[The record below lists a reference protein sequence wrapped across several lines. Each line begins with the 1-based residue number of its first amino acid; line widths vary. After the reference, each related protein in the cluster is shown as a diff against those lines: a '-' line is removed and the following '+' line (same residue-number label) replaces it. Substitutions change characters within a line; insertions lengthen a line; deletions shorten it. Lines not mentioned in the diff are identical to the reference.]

1 MRIGLFGGSFDPV
14 HSEHTALARAAIDS
28 LSLDKLFVLPA
39 HTPPHKRG
47 KTLSEGRRRLE
58 MCRLA
63 FADLPQAEVS
73 DYEIK
78 RGGTSYT
85 YLTCRH
91 FKELYPTA
99 ELYFLVGTDMLRDFP
114 TWKNPEM
121 ILSTATLAVCARA
134 EKADWLER
142 ERAAFANRFH
152 TDFAVIGYHGAPVS
166 STEIRVLA
174 GAGMRLTPYVSEA
187 VERYIYE
194 RKLYDAAFAKE
205 ALALEK
211 PTRAAHS
218 VRVAVAAAKRGAQL
232 PVSERKVIRA
242 ALLHD
247 CAKNLSADSPLLR
260 GFALRKEWGE
270 VPEQVLHQ
278 FTGAYVAENAFGV
291 RDREVLNAIRFHT
304 SGRARISTLG
314 ALIFLADMIEEERA
328 YEGVE
333 ILRELYWQEVPKREA
348 QTALFT
354 CLEEALRQTIAYLE
368 EKGKRVYP
376 LTRRAYTYYKNRT
389 NDKKRIEKREVVNE
403 MENTGVTSKDLALA
417 VCKALADKR
426 GKDIVRLYV
435 REKTDLCDYFVVA
448 SGSNAPQI
456 RAMGERVEELVEK
469 ELGVVPT
476 RTEGVRDGRWA
487 VVDYGDVIVHIFNDE
502 TRLFYHL
509 ERLWTDGGNIEKFND
524 KTNEFEGLAP
534 NEGK

>member
-1 MRIGLFGGSFDPV
+1 MRIGIFGGSFDPV
-14 HSEHTALARAAIDS
+14 HSEHIALARAAIES

-47 KTLSEGRRRLE
+47 KTLSSDKRRLE

-63 FADLPQAEVS
+63 FADLPEAEVC

-78 RGGTSYT
+78 QGGTSYT
-85 YLTCRH
+85 YLTCRY
-91 FKELYPTA
+91 FKGRYPEA

-114 TWKNPEM
+114 TWKNPED
-121 ILSTATLAVCARA
+121 ILNDVTLAVCARA
-134 EKADWLER
+134 EGADWLNR
-142 ERAAFANRFH
+142 ERRAFAKRFSAE
-152 TDFAVIGYHGAPVS
+152 FAVIGYNGAPVS

-174 GAGMRLTPYVSEA
+174 GAGMRLTPYVCEA
-187 VERYIYE
+187 VEAYIYE
-194 RKLYDAAFAKE
+194 RGLYNAGFAKE
-205 ALALEK
+205 ALALQK
-211 PTRAAHS
+211 PSRAAHS
-218 VRVAVAAAKRGAQL
+218 VRVAMAAAKRAANL
-232 PVSERKVIRA
+232 PVSERKVIQA

-247 CAKNLSADSPLLR
+247 CAKNIPMESELLQ
-260 GFALRKEWGE
+260 GFVLKKEWGE
-270 VPEQVLHQ
+270 VPLPVLHQ
-278 FTGAYVAENAFGV
+278 FTGAYVAEKRFGV
-291 RDREVLNAIRFHT
+291 KDREVLNAIRFHT
-304 SGRARISTLG
+304 SGRARISILG
-314 ALIFLADMIEEERA
+314 ALIFLADMVEEERS

-333 ILRELYWQEVPKREA
+333 VLRSLFWKEVPKRDA
-348 QTALFT
+348 QTALFR
-354 CLEEALRQTIAYLE
+354 CLEEALRRTVEYLE
-368 EKGKRVYP
+368 EKKERVYP
-376 LTRRAYTYYKNRT
+376 LTKRAYAFYKNKEI
-389 NDKKRIEKREVVNE
+389 NS
-403 MENTGVTSKDLALA
+403 MENTGWTSKDLALA

-469 ELGVVPT
+469 ELGVVPS

-524 KTNEFEGLAP
+524 KTNEFEGISHGE
-534 NEGK
+534 NK